1 MGQELVHPLRFT
13 TSCLTT
19 DTDTGARFRELNKRL
34 PVWFTRLSGIHV
46 LTIEWNKNE
55 NKVSSYILLIRSK
68 KIMISIDT
76 NMTLYKTTVMA
87 MTKTAMTKNE
97 TCSMEKYT

>member
-1 MGQELVHPLRFT
+1 M
-13 TSCLTT
+13 
-19 DTDTGARFRELNKRL
+19 
-34 PVWFTRLSGIHV
+34 RLSGIHV
-46 LTIEWNKNE
+46 LTMEWNKNK

-68 KIMISIDT
+68 KIMTNIDT

-87 MTKTAMTKNE
+87 MTKMAMTKTKMVMTTNE